1 MAKVIRVMGDLSG
14 TRTDVANLP
23 AAGFK
28 VKSGTTS
35 SIKKGYLV
43 IKDGSNAGYA
53 KAAADGTASTSV
65 ILGIATG
72 DSNETASADGNVNVA
87 WLQNLVV
94 EIFANT
100 PGSLATSKLLS
111 QYTLKVSGGSY
122 LLDEATTTNGFIRL
136 LDYDNTT
143 NGKCTAVITCNT

>member
-1 MAKVIRVMGDLSG
+1 MGSLSG

-28 VKSGTTS
+28 VKAGTAG
-35 SIKKGYLV
+35 SILPGYLV

-53 KAAADGTASTSV
+53 KAAADATDNTSV
-65 ILGIATG
+65 ILGVAIST
-72 DSNETASADGNVNVA
+72 STETAAADGNVNVT
-87 WLQNLVV
+87 WDQNLVV
-94 EIFANT
+94 EIYAKT

-111 QYTLKVSGGSY
+111 SYILDVTSGAY
-122 LLDEATTTNGFIRL
+122 KLDEATTTNGFIRL

-143 NGKCTAVITCNT
+143 SGKCIAVITCNT

>member
-1 MAKVIRVMGDLSG
+1 MAKVIRVIGDLTGS
-14 TRTDVANLP
+14 RTDVANVP
-23 AAGFK
+23 AEGFK
-28 VKSGTTS
+28 VKAGTAA

-43 IKDGSNAGYA
+43 IKDGTNAGYA
-53 KAAADGTASTSV
+53 KAAPDGTASTSV

-72 DSNETASADGNVNVA
+72 DSTETAAADGNVNVS
-87 WLQNLVV
+87 WMQNLIV

-111 QYTLKVSGGSY
+111 SYTLKVSSGSY

-136 LDYDNTT
+136 LSYDNTT
-143 NGKCTAVITCNT
+143 NGKCIAVITCNT